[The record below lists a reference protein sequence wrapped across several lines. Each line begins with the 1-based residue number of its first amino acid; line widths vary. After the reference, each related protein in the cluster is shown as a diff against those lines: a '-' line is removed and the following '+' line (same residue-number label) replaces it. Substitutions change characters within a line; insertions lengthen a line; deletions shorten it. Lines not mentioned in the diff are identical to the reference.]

1 LSENAATRPILALA
15 TASKQEVIPMAKSP
29 RNQGLLSYL
38 AALPI
43 LIVPFALYNLLAFLF
58 NLKFIEQVFHIPRLL
73 LADSLP
79 VSTGD
84 ILVFLGVLL
93 LYVEIVRATRRA
105 GGIMDQGLSLL
116 LFIAMLVEFITV
128 ERAGTSTFLNLL
140 ALSLVDVIGGT
151 TISVRTA
158 QRDVMLE
165 SRH

>member
-1 LSENAATRPILALA
+1 
-15 TASKQEVIPMAKSP
+15 MAKSP
-29 RNQGLLSYL
+29 RNQSFLSHL
-38 AALPI
+38 VALPI
-43 LIVPFALYNLLAFLF
+43 LIVPCALYNLLAFLF

-73 LADSLP
+73 LAGSLP

-84 ILVFLGVLL
+84 LLVFLGVLL
-93 LYVEIVRATRRA
+93 LYVEIVRATRRS

-140 ALSLVDVIGGT
+140 ALSLIDVIGGF

-165 SRH
+165 TPR